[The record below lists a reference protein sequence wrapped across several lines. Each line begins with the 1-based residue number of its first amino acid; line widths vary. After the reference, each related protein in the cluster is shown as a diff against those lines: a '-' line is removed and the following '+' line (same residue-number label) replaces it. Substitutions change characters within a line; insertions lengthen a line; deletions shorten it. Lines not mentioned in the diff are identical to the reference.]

1 MAKWKCIKELSCLSE
16 SDLMP
21 RQTTKGEKDR
31 ANGIQTNLNELQSEI
46 MTEKVPNIKRSS
58 VARNSMNNILKK
70 IPRGRREK
78 IKAEE
83 DQNLQNTGITAN
95 NSKNYKPSLRV
106 PKLNS
111 TELRSMRNYPSYL
124 MGRSTMMTSKLW
136 NLTRVTVREKT
147 DNKNEV
153 DKEILEKELTNLC
166 KISHPNILL
175 LMGVCPANDDQPL
188 QLVFE
193 HVHLGSMYAWMHQ
206 KGKVPSLKHCSD
218 IIIQITDALI
228 FLHNLHFLHC
238 AITSHAIQLVST
250 SVAKLGQFEF
260 VIDSRQTQ
268 TQGLAEHSQSLL
280 DCAGWQCFYN
290 WLSPEVLRGEAVSKQ
305 SDVYSLCCVVY
316 ELSTGTIPWAQMS
329 ADRIKESI
337 RKEGVALPLD
347 QETMPLDLYQVLS
360 KGLQANSELRDLD
373 LHEIRDVFHKIK
385 EKIEKEA
392 EVKEKPM
399 KQKTLP
405 SKPCP
410 SRSLS
415 SSAIQY
421 NHQRYL
427 RKLSNDPSQRSC
439 SQTSSDYS
447 FVSNQAKRNFLRS
460 QPSSPSRQI
469 GLGRRSRTSIFYD
482 AFSLSSGL
490 DFSGSDSSR
499 DQPGDT
505 SDSSSSSLSPTSGYS
520 SYDLLDQVQ
529 PAKQESDH
537 DIRKR
542 RSVLFLSVRNS
553 HQHDK
558 NNTRSRS
565 VPRISGFTDSQDY
578 TTGIKPASH
587 RLENHSSSCC
597 VQSANATPK
606 HSTLRYKTRE
616 GEKRKKRSLNC
627 NQKESNNNHGEFP
640 QQQVLTR
647 EVSIPRMKALISEEN
662 TKFRQLAHASLCK
675 SHPRLFSKLS
685 SESGYGSSS
694 PIGLA
699 ENLKGV
705 NQCNSSTEH
714 MFFPGLISRLSRKL
728 SPNTNS
734 VNKAPGLKA
743 ESQKKDAVQAKHD
756 CQKVCEDLKS
766 AHQVKNLSSKE
777 RKLSRSEFAKTDVQP
792 VVRQM
797 ARITHQQPLRARIK
811 SVNGS
816 DDQIT
821 ASEHANMKSSK
832 KLDSNKSLRST
843 AGSKNTE
850 GGKSVEKVQN
860 QTFPENKRVMHQEMH
875 CCNNKQLR
883 MMSSI
888 SSSTMA
894 SLPSL
899 AYSLRDTE
907 DLYCDDELHPSL
919 ENDPNMRLYTEN
931 INAEQQTRD
940 CIDGQRIF
948 DIGDDESILSMEIPS
963 TGPQSLLS
971 CSNVDTASFISE
983 CEDRGGRG
991 DMGDARYSTVIV
1003 WGVDQNT
1010 DISSE
1015 DESTP

>member
-316 ELSTGTIPWAQMS
+316 ELSTGTIPWDNTSVDM
-329 ADRIKESI
+329 IKEHSH
-337 RKEGVALPLD
+337 KEGIALPLD
-347 QETMPLDLYQVLS
+347 QETMPSDLYQVLS
-360 KGLQANSELRDLD
+360 KGLQVNPKHRDLD
-373 LHEIRDVFHKIK
+373 LHEIRDVFHGIKKNIENNHTNETPIK
-385 EKIEKEA
+385 EKLSSQRVLRNESSY
-392 EVKEKPM
+392 
-399 KQKTLP
+399 P
-405 SKPCP
+405 SKAN
-410 SRSLS
+410 S
-415 SSAIQY
+415 
-421 NHQRYL
+421 
-427 RKLSNDPSQRSC
+427 
-439 SQTSSDYS
+439 SSDYS
-447 FVSNQAKRNFLRS
+447 FVANHAKRHFLTP
-460 QPSSPSRQI
+460 QPSNSFKQSGQQ
-469 GLGRRSRTSIFYD
+469 SKSSIFYD
-482 AFSLSSGL
+482 ALSLSSGL
-490 DFSGSDSSR
+490 NISSSDSSR
-499 DQPGDT
+499 ESSDI
-505 SDSSSSSLSPTSGYS
+505 SDSSSSSIRSTSGYS

-565 VPRISGFTDSQDY
+565 VPRISGFTASQDY
-578 TTGIKPASH
+578 TIGIKPASH

-756 CQKVCEDLKS
+756 CQKVCEELKS
-766 AHQVKNLSSKE
+766 AHRVKNLSSEE
-777 RKLSRSEFAKTDVQP
+777 RKLSRNEFACTDAQP